1 MQRIRV
7 IVAKVRNK
15 IELTIHSANDKA
27 CDFKDLI
34 YLGNFSST
42 ILKRAALF
50 YKELEAMC

>member
-7 IVAKVRNK
+7 IVAKARNK
-15 IELTIHSANDKA
+15 IELTIHSGNDKA

-42 ILKRAALF
+42 TLKYAVLF
-50 YKELEAMC
+50 YKELEAMY